1 MSYCEWDCDD
11 YKIDLSHLSDKPIV
25 KKKRIKFIFLYK
37 N

>member
-25 KKKRIKFIFLYK
+25 KKKK